1 MERLTRILVDNLIRG
16 ADCVGIALSD
26 LNVGAMHHSVQQRWL
41 IFPVEL

>member
-1 MERLTRILVDNLIRG
+1 MERLTRTLVDNLIRG

-26 LNVGAMHHSVQQRWL
+26 LYVGAMQQRWL